1 MNGTAFII
9 SCEHG
14 GNTVPPDHAP
24 LFLGHEALLQT
35 HRGWDLGALVL
46 ARQLAAAVDA
56 PLFAATTTRLLID
69 LNRFIGHRHLYSE
82 ATRSLSPTLRH
93 GIAAMHYRPYRD
105 AVEGEVARLIAA
117 GQRVVHIASHSFTP
131 ELHGVVRRADVGWL
145 YDPRRAGEGAFA
157 LQWLTAFGRLRPDLT
172 LRRNYPYQGKG
183 DGLTALLRK
192 RHPASQYLG
201 MELEVN
207 QHFVMAGG
215 AAWTALRAG
224 VTRALVDARALNAA
238 LADGL

>member
-14 GNTVPPDHAP
+14 GNAVPPDYAP

-46 ARQLAAAVDA
+46 ARHLAAAVNA

-69 LNRFIGHRHLYSE
+69 LNRSVGHRQLYSE
-82 ATRSLSPTLRH
+82 ATRSLPLTTRRC
-93 GIAAMHYRPYRD
+93 IVAVHYQPYRN
-105 AVEGEVARLIAA
+105 AIEGEVARLIAA

-131 ELHGVVRRADVGWL
+131 QLHGVVRRADVGWL

-157 LQWLTAFGRLRPDLT
+157 LQWLRAFERLRPDLT

-207 QHFVMAGG
+207 QHFVTAGG
-215 AAWTALRAG
+215 AAWTALCAG
-224 VTRALVDARALNAA
+224 VTRALVDARALNAT
-238 LADGL
+238 LS